1 MARRRCHRGSSRT
14 HRICMS
20 WPKVAQPVEFLHQ
33 AEAEAVAQSLPAQ
46 SLPHCYAKD
55 LDCHL
60 PRAALG
66 RPVRVCVCD

>member
-1 MARRRCHRGSSRT
+1 
-14 HRICMS
+14 MS

-33 AEAEAVAQSLPAQ
+33 AET
-46 SLPHCYAKD
+46 LPHCYAKD

-66 RPVRVCVCD
+66 RPVRVCVCVVIEIEFAASCQTKSFAWD